1 MKRAVELERWC
12 SSWGACAALAQDWTK
27 QPRRAGRFIQAKLN
41 PGQEEFHRCRS
52 RKCILAE
59 GGAFSTLKEGG
70 EKQYIQSS
78 TNSKGGH

>member
-1 MKRAVELERWC
+1 MGQPVSESL
-12 SSWGACAALAQDWTK
+12 TK
-27 QPRRAGRFIQAKLN
+27 QPRRAERFTQAKLN
-41 PGQEEFHRCRS
+41 PGQEGFHRCRS